1 LVLLLLTEG
10 KKGLTRCGRLCERS
24 LYTISQ
30 QLSRSSLPHSL
41 ARPAAERFGLGSFVR
56 RSASR
61 HRHRHRPSSLSRHAT
76 MAAQPAGSGASTAVK
91 VSKIGPYKLGKT
103 LGIGSFCKVKL
114 ATHEPTGQKVAVKI
128 LNRKKLKKQDMQD
141 KVRTEIHI
149 LRLFSHPH
157 IIRIHEVIDTPTDIY
172 TVMEACL
179 HGELFDYIVSR
190 GKLDENEAR
199 SLFQQIISGID
210 YCHNSGVVH
219 RSASM
224 RENIIRR

>member
-1 LVLLLLTEG
+1 MSSQSGVGSAAGVGVGGGPAKLT
-10 KKGLTRCGRLCERS
+10 
-24 LYTISQ
+24 
-30 QLSRSSLPHSL
+30 
-41 ARPAAERFGLGSFVR
+41 
-56 RSASR
+56 
-61 HRHRHRPSSLSRHAT
+61 
-76 MAAQPAGSGASTAVK
+76 K
-91 VSKIGPYKLGKT
+91 VGNYKLGKT

-114 ATHEPTGQKVAVKI
+114 ATHEPTGQKVAIKI

-149 LRLFSHPH
+149 LRLFTHPH

-172 TVMEACL
+172 VVLEACL

-199 SLFQQIISGID
+199 ALFQQIISGID

-219 RSASM
+219 RSVERAGDEG
-224 RENIIRR
+224 RACGNRRDGTAWVGRGEHGRGDERTRSNE